1 MFESYRMYVT
11 FPIEKNMT
19 EIYKEQ
25 NTETLRV
32 IFMIA
37 MIVTGTL

>member
-1 MFESYRMYVT
+1 MSLFLKK
-11 FPIEKNMT
+11 KNMT
-19 EIYKEQ
+19 EIYKKQ

-37 MIVTGTL
+37 MIVTETL